1 MIRAIV
7 LALVVAVPPE
17 AHALQANDDRGVAI
31 SLGQPVGRIVTLAP
45 HLAEITFAAGAGA
58 KLAGV
63 SSFSRHPAE
72 AERLPVVASHGRV
85 DIERLI
91 ALRPDLVLAWQS
103 GNSPLQI
110 DRLERIGIRVF
121 VTEVRTLADIP
132 RVVRLVGALGGSG
145 AVAEARAGKFE
156 EEIAILR
163 SLHAGERRVAVFLE
177 IWHRPMLTVNG
188 AHLIGDALGLCGGRN
203 VFAAAKTL
211 TPLVSREQILDA
223 RPEAIVTSGF
233 GSEGLPAW
241 KGFELVPAVRNRRI
255 YAIDP
260 DWLHAQGP
268 HVLEGVRALCGRL
281 KLARN

>member
-1 MIRAIV
+1 MIRAIALV
-7 LALVVAVPPE
+7 LVVAV
-17 AHALQANDDRGVAI
+17 AADARALQASDDRGVTV
-31 SLGQPVGRIVTLAP
+31 SLGQPLERIVTLAP
-45 HLAEITFAAGAGA
+45 HLAEIAFAAGAGA

-72 AERLPVVASHGRV
+72 AERLPVVATHGRV
-85 DIERLI
+85 DVERLI

-281 KLARN
+281 ELARN